1 VIPTEPKAAS
11 ILAKKYPD
19 NYWQCH
25 AQSGHEM
32 INYINEDHPLE
43 LVGVD
48 VHDHGDYIDT

>member
-1 VIPTEPKAAS
+1 MIPTEPKAAS

-48 VHDHGDYIDT
+48 VHDHGDYIDI